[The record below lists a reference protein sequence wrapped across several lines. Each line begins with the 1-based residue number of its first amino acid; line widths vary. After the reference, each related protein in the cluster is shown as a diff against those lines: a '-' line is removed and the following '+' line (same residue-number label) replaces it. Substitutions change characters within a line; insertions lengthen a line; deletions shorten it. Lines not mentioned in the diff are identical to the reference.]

1 MKKVVLA
8 GCCLLLLNGCVVV
21 QIPVGDI
28 MAGIASGPSG
38 SSGPVGVKK
47 LALQNV
53 CIELN
58 SAVTVDDLLPAVQD
72 RLRKYG
78 VETRVFEPGTE
89 PVGCDATLYYTAT
102 REWDS
107 NRVASSEALP
117 YMNFASLT
125 LRRNG
130 KMISSANY
138 ELKGLGFGKWS
149 STSTKIGPVVDALV
163 AGN

>member
-1 MKKVVLA
+1 MKKVALA
-8 GCCLLLLNGCVVV
+8 ACCLLLLNGCVVV

-28 MAGIASGPSG
+28 MAGITSG
-38 SSGPVGVKK
+38 SSGAGPVGVKK
-47 LALQNV
+47 LAIQNV
-53 CIELN
+53 CVELN

-89 PVGCDATLYYTAT
+89 PAGCDATLNYTAT
-102 REWDS
+102 REWDR
-107 NRVASSEALP
+107 NRVSSSEALP

-130 KMISSANY
+130 RIISSANY